1 VITDYNELLGQALGT
16 CTLQRLLGRGGM
28 GAVYLAQQSRP
39 RRTVA
44 VKVLMPGN
52 VLEKKSRAEFL
63 TRFRREADAIAALDH
78 VNIMPIYEY
87 GEQGDIAY
95 LVMPYVNGGTLREV
109 LEQRG
114 MLPLDDVVQI
124 VEQAAAALDT
134 AHAQGIIHRDLKPG
148 NVLLHADG
156 RLLLA
161 DFGLAKVLRDLK
173 DPAQSGPSDLTSTGT
188 IVGTPEYLSPE
199 QGTGRPIDH
208 RSDIYSL
215 GIVLFQM
222 LSGHVPF
229 TGTSP
234 VAVAIKHAL
243 EEPPLLTELN
253 PMIPPEIDAVVMKA
267 IAKEPED
274 RYNSAGELAEA
285 LRKAVYGPNA
295 PALFHPSVKTPI
307 VRSEPLAR
315 PGNDPALNVTM
326 HNAQTEA
333 AQLLPLDPPKVPSAP
348 LDPTRGKKRNFHG
361 SQTEKGPSVIPSAS
375 SEEAIPTV
383 ILADEAK
390 VADRPAPLKEPQVR
404 IKPTGSR
411 PQQPGRAQP
420 ARGCQSISMMML
432 GSVLTLLVVVGLF
445 TGYLTYF
452 RSNQQNAK
460 QPTPAATATTKAA
473 QTTQQASKSL
483 NLPAAKI
490 AAGPRL
496 YGTDL
501 PGTPCDT
508 RGGKWRSNGGIT
520 VTCGASSTVLA
531 NNTGSNAA
539 GIYLDTLPQNQPL
552 PGNYIVQ
559 IQVDTSTS
567 HGPFDIYFFNQSGS
581 QTGWNRCQFD
591 PAAGTF
597 RFEEYKNGAT
607 TELYG
612 SSLQKGPAHGI
623 VTINLK
629 IHGDTYQ
636 LYTNGGSIADGA
648 AQSGNYTSGGF
659 GLGVES
665 GSQVS
670 VKNVAIYAL
679 S

>member
-1 VITDYNELLGQALGT
+1 
-16 CTLQRLLGRGGM
+16 
-28 GAVYLAQQSRP
+28 
-39 RRTVA
+39 
-44 VKVLMPGN
+44 MPGN

-63 TRFRREADAIAALDH
+63 ARFRREADAIAALDH

-114 MLPLDDVVQI
+114 ILPLDEVVQI
-124 VEQAAAALDT
+124 IEQAAAALDT

-148 NVLLHADG
+148 NMLLHADG

-243 EEPPLLTELN
+243 EEPPSLTDLN
-253 PMIPPEIDAVVMKA
+253 PMVPPEIEAVVMKA
-267 IAKEPED
+267 LAKEPED

-285 LRKAVYGPNA
+285 LRKAVYGPDA
-295 PALFHPSVKTPI
+295 PAPFHLSVKTPI

-315 PGNDPALNVTM
+315 PGNEPAPDVIM
-326 HNAQTEA
+326 HNAPTEA
-333 AQLLPLDPPKVPSAP
+333 AQLIPPAP
-348 LDPTRGKKRNFHG
+348 PTDQTKGKKHNFHG
-361 SQTEKGPSVIPSAS
+361 SPTEKGPSVIPPDS

-390 VADRPAPLKEPQVR
+390 VANRSAPLKEPQVR
-404 IKPTGSR
+404 IKPTSTR
-411 PQQPGRAQP
+411 PQQLGSAQP

-432 GSVLTLLVVVGLF
+432 GSVLTLVLVVGLF
-445 TGYLTYF
+445 VGYLTYF
-452 RSNQQNAK
+452 NHPNQPNAK
-460 QPTPAATATTKAA
+460 QPTPTTTATAKA
-473 QTTQQASKSL
+473 QNTPQSSKPL

-501 PGTPCDT
+501 PGTQCDT
-508 RGGKWRSNGGIT
+508 RGGKWRNSGGIT
-520 VTCGASSTVLA
+520 VTCGASSTILA

-552 PGNYIVQ
+552 PSSYVIQ
-559 IQVDTSTS
+559 LQVDARAS
-567 HGPFDIYFFNQSGS
+567 HGAFDIYFFNQTGS
-581 QTGWNRCQFD
+581 QAGWESCRID
-591 PAAGTF
+591 PAGSF
-597 RFEEYKNGAT
+597 DFYENKDGSLNHPFGKN
-607 TELYG
+607 
-612 SSLQKGPAHGI
+612 LQKGAMHGV
-623 VTINLK
+623 VTVNIQIQGN
-629 IHGDTYQ
+629 TYT
-636 LYTNGGSIADGA
+636 LYTDGTNE
-648 AQSGNYTSGGF
+648 GYVTLGTYTSGGF